1 MSTADAR
8 VAVRVA
14 EKPKRRRSI
23 GPRHA
28 WAREGLAH
36 IEVRRADLDDAQ
48 AKRLEGAVEASD
60 GVGWAAYNGVL
71 ERVVVSFD
79 PTRIKL
85 SDLVG
90 VIERV
95 ERQLA
100 EPEPVPGLPD
110 VDPNVANALV
120 LGADLVGAGVG
131 LMGRAA
137 HLPRLPAEFAGLPVA
152 LDLLPRLGKGLRGAL
167 GSARTDL
174 GLAFLSSG
182 IGAASQTTLATLADA
197 GLRALLLSED
207 SAQRGAWG
215 RRAADLHHD
224 AASSRA
230 ERLPGG
236 DRPGP
241 MADGPIE
248 RYAQRIGMITLLAAG
263 GLAALPGNR
272 RRAAQA
278 LAIGSP
284 RGARVGREA
293 YAAGLG
299 RLLAR
304 RGVVVRDSSALRRL
318 DRIDT
323 VVIDAPVLTTGR
335 SVIGIVVP
343 VHGSAEE
350 ARDKAAWLLD
360 GARSATAQTARTQ
373 TGGARSPI
381 TLGEWALGVPSR
393 VDALT
398 ADQLAP
404 ALTGS
409 PRESVPPRGE
419 ALALT
424 RNGALVAMVHVEAEI
439 DPLGTA
445 LVSTARRVGRVLIS
459 GGTSDLVRRIGAHDT
474 IAGGSRLADSVRGLQ
489 SDGAGV
495 ALIAARNDTALAA
508 ADCGIGILTSAERRP
523 PWGAHLMAGPGLES
537 AWLVLEAASLARQ
550 VSGRSARLA
559 LLGSVAGAV
568 LALVD
573 NTPQA
578 ARRALTATGGAALA
592 NIASGLWSAHALG
605 QRPAPVPEGLIPW
618 HALPIREVLRLLDA
632 STSGLTEEQA
642 RQRRSGQAVQKAN
655 GQRGLLAAA
664 VAELDTPL
672 TAPLAAGAGISAAT
686 GSTTDAILVLSVVLA
701 NALLSAGQE
710 MTAGRA
716 MNRLLSAGALR
727 ARLHRGDELLLQ
739 SADEL
744 VSGDVVSLEAGD
756 AVPADCRLITANQL
770 EVDES
775 TLTGE
780 SVPVAKDV
788 APTLAATVA
797 DRTCMVYAGTT
808 IAAGTATAI
817 VVAVRSST
825 EAGRSADMILED
837 VPTGGVQARLRSMAA
852 TSLPVSAAAA
862 AALLLGG
869 LARGRLADSVSAS
882 VALAVAAIPEGLP
895 FVATAAELS
904 ASKRL
909 AGHNILVR
917 NRRAMEALGRV
928 DVVCFDKT
936 GTLTEGRIQLRAVS
950 DGRRHRAVEEAGTDF
965 RGIVASALR
974 ATPTSNGDE
983 VLPHPTDR
991 AVVAGADDAGVS
1003 ITDEAAG
1010 WRMVRELP
1018 FEPGRGYHAVL
1029 GQLPGAQMISV
1040 KGAPEVVLPRCVAW
1054 TRDGGMRPL
1063 TSRDRREIDA
1073 EVDRLAQQGLRV
1085 LAIAERTAS
1094 RRRHLDEDRVD
1105 WLVLRGLLGLA
1116 DTTRPTAAE
1125 AVRRLRSA
1133 GVDVV
1138 MLTGD
1143 HPSTAE
1149 AIGAELDLLDGGAV
1163 VTGPELDETDEE
1175 ALDALVSKA
1184 AVFARVSPAHKVAV
1198 VRSLRRAGRVVAVTG
1213 DGANDAPAI
1222 RLADVGIA
1230 LGDQGT
1236 AAARQAADMIVV
1248 DGQIETIADGVI
1260 AGRAMWASVRDAV
1273 ALLLGG
1279 NLGEILFTVGSSAIS
1294 ASPALNARQLLFV
1307 NLMTDLLPALTVASR
1322 TPRGLSVESLARE
1335 GPESS
1340 LGTAL
1345 TDEVTR
1351 RAIATALG
1359 TTGGWLA
1366 ARFTGTAGRASSV
1379 AVASLVASQLAQT
1392 AMASH
1397 GDPYVLGA
1405 VALSFAALVGTV
1417 QTPGVSHFF
1426 GSRPLGPVGWGTVLG
1441 AATAAAAIGAVPTK
1455 WLPDMT
1461 RGMERLRA
1469 AGARV
1474 ASAAATA
1481 AAGARL
1487 AEAGAKP

>member
-1 MSTADAR
+1 MDAD
-8 VAVRVA
+8 
-14 EKPKRRRSI
+14 
-23 GPRHA
+23 
-28 WAREGLAH
+28 
-36 IEVRRADLDDAQ
+36 RANE
-48 AKRLEGAVEASD
+48 LESAIEASD

-71 ERVVVSFD
+71 GRVVVSFD
-79 PTRIKL
+79 PKRIKL
-85 SDLVG
+85 SNLIG
-90 VIERV
+90 LIEQA
-95 ERQLA
+95 ERQVA
-100 EPEPVPGLPD
+100 EPEPSPGIPD
-110 VDPNVANALV
+110 VDPNIANAV
-120 LGADLVGAGVG
+120 ALGADLLGAGVG
-131 LMGRAA
+131 LLGRAV

-152 LDLLPRLGKGLRGAL
+152 LDLLPRLSTGLRGVA
-167 GSARTDL
+167 GTARTDL
-174 GLAFLSSG
+174 GLALLSSG
-182 IGAASQTTLATLADA
+182 IGAASQTNLASLADA
-197 GLRALLLSED
+197 ALRAVLMSEA
-207 SAQRGAWG
+207 SAQRGAWA
-215 RRAADLHHD
+215 RRATDLHED
-224 AASSRA
+224 AGSSRA
-230 ERLPGG
+230 DSLPAA
-236 DRPGP
+236 DRPTP
-241 MADGPIE
+241 LTDGPIE

-263 GLAALPGNR
+263 GLAALPGKR

-284 RGARVGREA
+284 RGTRVGREA
-293 YAAGLG
+293 YAAELG

-318 DRIDT
+318 DRIHT
-323 VVIDAPVLTTGR
+323 VVIDAPVLITGR
-335 SVIGIVVP
+335 TVIANVVP
-343 VHGSAEE
+343 VLGTAED
-350 ARDKAAWLLD
+350 AREKAAWLID
-360 GARSATAQTARTQ
+360 GARSAGAHV
-373 TGGARSPI
+373 GGRSPI
-381 TLGEWALGVPSR
+381 TRGEWALGVASR
-393 VDALT
+393 ADVSTANALADA
-398 ADQLAP
+398 P
-404 ALTGS
+404 TGS
-409 PRESVPPRGE
+409 LRENAPPRGE
-419 ALALT
+419 ELALT
-424 RNGALVAMVHVEAEI
+424 RNGALVALVRVEAEL
-439 DPLGTA
+439 DPLSTA
-445 LVSTARRVGRVLIS
+445 LVSTARRVGRVLIA
-459 GGTSDLVRRIGAHDT
+459 GGTSDLARRLHAPDT
-474 IAGGSRLADSVRGLQ
+474 VAGGSKLADSVRDLQ
-489 SDGAGV
+489 GGGTGV

-508 ADCGIGILTSAERRP
+508 ADCGIGIVTAAERRP
-523 PWGAHLMAGPGLES
+523 PWGAHLITEPGLES

-559 LLGSVAGAV
+559 VLGSVAGAV

-592 NIASGLWSAHALG
+592 NVASGLWSAHALG
-605 QRPAPVPEGLIPW
+605 RRPTPVPEGLVPW

-632 STSGLTEEQA
+632 STYGLSEEQA
-642 RQRRSGQAVQKAN
+642 RKRRSAQAVQKQN
-655 GQRGLLAAA
+655 GHRGLLAAA

-672 TAPLAAGAGISAAT
+672 TAPLAAGAGISAAS
-686 GSTTDAILVLSVVLA
+686 GSTTDAILVMSVVLG

-710 MTAGRA
+710 ITAGRA
-716 MNRLLSAGALR
+716 MHRLLSAGALR
-727 ARLHRGDELLLQ
+727 ARLQRGDELVLR

-744 VSGDVVSLEAGD
+744 VPGDVVSLEAGD
-756 AVPADCRLITANQL
+756 AVPADCRLLTTNQL

-780 SVPVAKDV
+780 SMPVAKDV
-788 APTLAATVA
+788 APTLAATIA
-797 DRTCMVYAGTT
+797 DRTCMAYAGTT
-808 IAAGTATAI
+808 IAAGTASAV
-817 VVAVRSST
+817 VVAVGSST
-825 EAGRSADMILED
+825 EAGRSASMMLED
-837 VPTGGVQARLRSMAA
+837 APAGGVQARLRTMAA
-852 TSLPVSAAAA
+852 ASLPVSAAAA
-862 AALLLGG
+862 AALLVGG
-869 LARGRLADSVSAS
+869 LARGRLADSVNAS

-909 AGHNILVR
+909 ARHNILVR

-936 GTLTEGRIQLRAVS
+936 GTLTEGRIRLHAVS
-950 DGRRHRAVEEAGTDF
+950 DGRSHRPVEEAGTDF
-965 RGIVASALR
+965 RGIVATALR
-974 ATPTSNGDE
+974 ASPVPNGDE

-991 AVVAGADDAGVS
+991 AVVAGADDIGVS

-1029 GQLPGAQMISV
+1029 GHLPAAQMISV
-1040 KGAPEVVLPRCVAW
+1040 KGAPEVVLPRCDAW
-1054 TRDGGMRPL
+1054 TRDGRMLPL
-1063 TSRDRREIDA
+1063 TNRDRREIDA

-1085 LAIAERTAS
+1085 LAIAERRAS

-1105 WLVLRGLLGLA
+1105 RLVLRGLLGLA

-1133 GVDVV
+1133 GVNVV

-1149 AIGAELDLLDGGAV
+1149 AIGAELDLLNGGAV
-1163 VTGPELDETDEE
+1163 VTGPELDETDDET
-1175 ALDALVSKA
+1175 LDALVSKA
-1184 AVFARVSPAHKVAV
+1184 AVFARVTPAHKVAV

-1294 ASPALNARQLLFV
+1294 ATPPLNARQLLFV

-1322 TPRGLSVESLARE
+1322 TPRGLSVESLAQE

-1359 TTGGWLA
+1359 TTCGWLA
-1366 ARFTGTAGRASSV
+1366 ARFTGTAGRASTV

-1405 VALSFAALVGTV
+1405 VGLSFAALVGTV

-1426 GSRPLGPVGWGTVLG
+1426 GSRPLGPVGWSTVLG
-1441 AATAAAAIGAVPTK
+1441 AAVAASAIGAVPTK
-1455 WLPDMT
+1455 WLPDAT
-1461 RGMERLRA
+1461 RGIQRLRA
-1469 AGARV
+1469 AATRV
-1474 ASAAATA
+1474 ASAVTTSTAAT
-1481 AAGARL
+1481 RL